1 MHFFSLN
8 LFIFIAWLQTPS
20 FRYNLTLSYTGCKMT
35 TKSFYTCIRE
45 SSITIDTQSTLGI
58 LGLCFL
64 GYIWFSEYCDQ
75 RKRANFFFGL
85 NPTWQSMHSIQ
96 LFNKNTKKKYLR
108 STVFCRFK
116 SDSSEGISALRK
128 KNVFYWIIILRI

>member
-96 LFNKNTKKKYLR
+96 LFNKNTRR
-108 STVFCRFK
+108 STWGVQFFVGLSPTHPRVFRHW
-116 SDSSEGISALRK
+116 EK
-128 KNVFYWIIILRI
+128 KTSFIE